1 MIDTGLIADQL
12 RAHGH
17 NVSNIIP
24 VPSNAGEYEFEVDGE
39 LLSLAETRALLE
51 EDETK

>member
-17 NVSNIIP
+17 TVENIIP
-24 VPSNAGEYEFEVDGE
+24 VPENAGEYEFEVDGE

-51 EDETK
+51 DDEQP